1 MTYSF
6 HTRKWKTLFSFN
18 FLQEV
23 IGRKAKLSYYGSV
36 AGLFLVGNVFSRV
49 DTYHVCNPL
58 TRTSILLPLMSQSA
72 SIVPPLSR
80 SARSAISMGIYHDEE
95 DKETYKVV
103 AIGMNVPTVEIYDSS
118 KKCWKIAGQV
128 PKDVLVFNMRYGV
141 QLIFCNGFFYSIATN
156 ETMTDRSYW
165 FILGFNM
172 ANGTSNVSPLPL
184 GIPVLMV
191 NRWNLPQLLKCR
203 SRILLAAGVT
213 DEAQHLETII
223 I

>member
-1 MTYSF
+1 M
-6 HTRKWKTLFSFN
+6 
-18 FLQEV
+18 
-23 IGRKAKLSYYGSV
+23 
-36 AGLFLVGNVFSRV
+36 GNVFSRV

-58 TRTSILLPLMSQSA
+58 TRTSILLPLMSSQSA
-72 SIVPPLSR
+72 SIVLPRSR
-80 SARSAISMGIYHDEE
+80 SARSAISMGIYHAEE
-95 DKETYKVV
+95 DKETYEVV

-191 NRWNLPQLLKCR
+191 NGWKLPQLLKCR

-223 I
+223 IWDFIRTHSHGSR